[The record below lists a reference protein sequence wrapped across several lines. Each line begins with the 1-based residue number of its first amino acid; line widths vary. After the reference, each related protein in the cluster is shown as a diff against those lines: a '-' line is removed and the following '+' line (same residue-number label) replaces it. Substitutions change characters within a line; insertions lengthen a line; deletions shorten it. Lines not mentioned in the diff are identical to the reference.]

1 MAYINQN
8 FKMYKGDHKQL
19 VYTVEDE
26 TSLTGATIRWK
37 LSYSPFSSALI
48 EKVSTDESE
57 ITTSENTF
65 TVYLDP
71 ADTEDL
77 SDYYKYYHEAEI
89 EDSDGYITTV
99 ATGYM
104 TLYETLIE

>member
-1 MAYINQN
+1 MAYIDQN

-19 VYTVEDE
+19 VFTVEDE
-26 TSLTGATIRWK
+26 TTLTGATIKWS
-37 LSYSPFSSALI
+37 LAYSPSGSALI
-48 EKVSTDESE
+48 EKLSTDESE
-57 ITTSENTF
+57 ITTSDNTF

-77 SDYYKYYHEAEI
+77 SVNYRYYHEAEI

-99 ATGYM
+99 AIGYM
-104 TLYETLIE
+104 TLYETLI